1 MKLRN
6 INTKLLYIG
15 IALSIFSQIPSFW
28 NNRYISLGYT
38 GALFF
43 VFLISIYKDNLK
55 IKLPIGIIAL
65 PVLIDL
71 ILIVLSIFSRK
82 NYLQSN
88 LFVPINMCCFFTII
102 GYYCGKFTNIDT
114 LRKINRIIVYS
125 TLIMAL
131 FIFKD
136 SFVGVDWANASGYL
150 YTAKNSAATIFL
162 SAIIIILIY
171 IQDFKRPFA
180 IAAVFFLS
188 SLIIMTKS
196 RATIICLFI
205 FLLYITFFYIKNYKL
220 KIILITFIILI
231 GIVIFTNKISYDF
244 FINNI
249 FFNNRSKT
257 DFSVI
262 TSGRDVQYDYFFK
275 IFPAHWIIG
284 TGGTY
289 IECNP
294 MTILLSFG
302 IVGGV
307 PTLIYSILPIIYTV
321 KNKIRNVDNYTYKIR
336 YLVLSLA
343 IVLFINGLFE
353 ELTPFGPGVKC
364 FVLWFYLGVYIR
376 FYKIKGGKN
385 DK

>member
-1 MKLRN
+1 MKLKR
-6 INTKLLYIG
+6 IDIKLLYIG
-15 IALSIFSQIPSFW
+15 VALSIFSQIPSFW
-28 NNRYISLGYT
+28 NNRFISLGYT
-38 GALFF
+38 GALFL
-43 VFLISIYKDNLK
+43 VFLFSLYKDNLK
-55 IKLPIGIIAL
+55 VKLPIDIIAL
-65 PVLIDL
+65 PILIDS
-71 ILIVLSIFSRK
+71 ILVILSIFSRK

-88 LFVPINMCCFFTII
+88 LFTPINMCCFFTII

-114 LRKINRIIVYS
+114 LRKINKIIVYS

-136 SFVGVDWANASGYL
+136 SFAGVDWANASGYL
-150 YTAKNSAATIFL
+150 YTAKNSAAIIFL

-171 IQDFKRPFA
+171 IEDFKRPVA

-188 SLIIMTKS
+188 LLIIMTKS
-196 RATIICLFI
+196 RATIICLLI
-205 FLLYITFFYIKNYKL
+205 VLLYIVLFYIRNYKL
-220 KIILITFIILI
+220 KFLLI
-231 GIVIFTNKISYDF
+231 GIIVLIGIFIFMNKTLYDF

-275 IFPAHWIIG
+275 TFPAHWIIG

-302 IVGGV
+302 IVGGI
-307 PTLIYSILPIIYTV
+307 PTLIYSIYPIIYPI
-321 KNKIRNVDNYTYKIR
+321 KNKIRNLNNNTFKIR
-336 YLVLSLA
+336 YLVLSLG

-364 FVLWFYLGVYIR
+364 FVLWFYLGVYIS